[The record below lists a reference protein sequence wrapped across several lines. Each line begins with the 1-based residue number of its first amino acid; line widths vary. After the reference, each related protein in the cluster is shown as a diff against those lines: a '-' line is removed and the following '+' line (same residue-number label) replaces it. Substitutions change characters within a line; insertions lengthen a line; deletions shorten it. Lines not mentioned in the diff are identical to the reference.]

1 MKFIVTTFQNAMYQ
15 YVLKWKRG
23 PVHMCIVLAVVN
35 IDLNSLSNTLSAVRY
50 WGKAYGLWRCGTCV
64 MYIII
69 LTGSMTPQKYCA
81 ACMLINEIPIEI
93 RNISGEANVLKRTY
107 LTRWWCMSL
116 STNFRLWVAYHHIIL
131 KTSPV
136 AVIMLAKVIT
146 ITMCEGF
153 AVRSAV
159 K

>member
-1 MKFIVTTFQNAMYQ
+1 MQ
-15 YVLKWKRG
+15 YINLCYNKKG
-23 PVHMCIVLAVVN
+23 SESHEPI
-35 IDLNSLSNTLSAVRY
+35 
-50 WGKAYGLWRCGTCV
+50 AYGYCSSIQYWPLLSRIFFQMHNIESYNLWRCGTCV

-69 LTGSMTPQKYCA
+69 FTGSITAQKYWA

-93 RNISGEANVLKRTY
+93 RNITGEANVLIRTY
-107 LTRWWCMSL
+107 LTRWWPMLL

-146 ITMCEGF
+146 ITIWEGF